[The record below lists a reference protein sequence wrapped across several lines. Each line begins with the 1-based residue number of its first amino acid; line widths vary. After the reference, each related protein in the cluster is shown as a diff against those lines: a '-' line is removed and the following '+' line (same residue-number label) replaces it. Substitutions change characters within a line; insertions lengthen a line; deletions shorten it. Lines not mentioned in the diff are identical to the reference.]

1 MARLSPEGNNPQLSF
16 RFKVVFSELKD
27 IGIYAKGIQLPTV
40 DNSPITVEYGN
51 TQMKVKGKTKWNDIT
66 LTCYAYEKKTIDQ
79 LWAYLNTLHQ
89 KVEDGTDFYPDEY
102 KKDII
107 IQLLSPSDIP
117 VGTWKLI
124 GAFMGNINFGE
135 FDYAAEEVVQP
146 QMTISYDYAMFLSGN
161 FSGIN
166 VPNFGG

>member
-16 RFKVVFSELKD
+16 RFKVIFSELQD
-27 IGIYAKGIQLPTV
+27 IGIYAKAVQLPTV

-66 LTCYAYEKKTIDQ
+66 LTCYAFEKKTIDQ
-79 LWAYLNTLHQ
+79 LWGYLNDLHQ
-89 KVEDGTDFYPDEY
+89 DIAQGTDEYPDLY
-102 KKDII
+102 KKDIQL
-107 IQLLSPSDIP
+107 QLLSPSDIP

-124 GAFMGNINFGE
+124 GAFMSSINFGE

-146 QMTISYDYAMFLSGN
+146 QLVISYDYALFESTN
-161 FSGIN
+161 FNGI
-166 VPNFGG
+166 GI